1 MKLTTYIEGTSLI
14 GTAFAD
20 WASAQPVLLGQQAYI
35 ASKTVLPAPAVLP
48 PAERRRTGAI
58 VKLSLAVGIAACED
72 AQQDPKTLPCVYTSS
87 SGDGDNC
94 HAICE
99 ALASSDRAISPTRFH
114 NSVHNAAPGYWGIAT
129 GAMTNVSVLCAFD
142 GSFGA
147 GLLESLAQVV
157 ADQTAVLLI
166 AADSPYPEPL
176 QSARPLADALGI
188 GLVFK
193 PKRTAN
199 SRVQIDISLTHS
211 PASHMANVALEHLRL
226 HIPAARGLPL
236 LQAIAQVQQSNATQ
250 SLVLDYLDNCQ
261 IAVTVTPCQGT

>member
-1 MKLTTYIEGTSLI
+1 
-14 GTAFAD
+14 
-20 WASAQPVLLGQQAYI
+20 
-35 ASKTVLPAPAVLP
+35 
-48 PAERRRTGAI
+48 
-58 VKLSLAVGIAACED
+58 AVGIAACED
-72 AQQDPKTLPCVYTSS
+72 AKQDPKTLPCVYTSS

-188 GLVFK
+188 GMVLN
-193 PKRTAN
+193 PERTTH
-199 SRVQIDISLTHS
+199 SRAKIDISLTRA
-211 PASHMANVALEHLRL
+211 PASHMTNAALEHLRL

-236 LQAIAQVQQSNATQ
+236 LQAIALVQQSNASQ
-250 SLVLDYLDNCQ
+250 ALVLDYLDNCQ
-261 IAVTVTPCQGT
+261 IAVTVTPCQGS